1 MAGAHLAFID
11 EMTVKSIS
19 NALLRFIDVV
29 LIGGAIIVC
38 AVVFINVIA
47 RYVFN
52 FDLAWANEFG
62 ETVFLWL
69 TFFGGARAVQSHAH
83 LAVIEFVEHMPRK
96 LSRTLFVV
104 LWALTAVILVGM
116 VWIGS
121 TTAIANMSQTMSVT
135 GWPVGIA
142 YWSMPVGSLLALF
155 FVIEQIVAG
164 EDFAAVIKA
173 AYTLPSE
180 E

>member
-1 MAGAHLAFID
+1 
-11 EMTVKSIS
+11 VKPIS
-19 NALLRFIDVV
+19 NALVRFIDIV
-29 LIGGAIIVC
+29 LVAGAIIVC

-52 FDLAWANEFG
+52 FDLAWVNELG

-83 LAVIEFVEHMPRK
+83 LAVIEFVERMPRK
-96 LSRTLFVV
+96 LSRALFVV
-104 LWALTAVILVGM
+104 LWTLTAVILVGM
-116 VWIGS
+116 IWIGS
-121 TTAIANMSQTMSVT
+121 ITAIANMSQTMSVT
-135 GWPVGIA
+135 GWPVGVA

>member
-1 MAGAHLAFID
+1 M
-11 EMTVKSIS
+11 KPNS
-19 NALLRFIDVV
+19 NALVRFIDTV
-29 LIGGAIIVC
+29 LVAGAIIVC

-52 FDLAWANEFG
+52 FDLAWANELG

-69 TFFGGARAVQSHAH
+69 TFSGGARAVQSHAH
-83 LAVIEFVEHMPRK
+83 LAVIEFVERMPRR
-96 LSRTLFVV
+96 LSRALFVV
-104 LWALTAVILVGM
+104 LWTLTAVILVGM

-121 TTAIANMSQTMSVT
+121 ITAIANMNQTMSVT

-155 FVIEQIVAG
+155 FIIEQIVAG
-164 EDFAAVIKA
+164 EDFSAVVRA
-173 AYTLPSE
+173 SYTLPSE

>member
-1 MAGAHLAFID
+1 
-11 EMTVKSIS
+11 MTVKPIS
-19 NALLRFIDVV
+19 NALVRIIDIV
-29 LIGGAIIVC
+29 LVAGAIIVC

-52 FDLAWANEFG
+52 FDLAWVNELG

-83 LAVIEFVEHMPRK
+83 LAVIEFVERMPRK
-96 LSRTLFVV
+96 LSRALFVV
-104 LWALTAVILVGM
+104 LWTLTAVILVGM

-121 TTAIANMSQTMSVT
+121 TTALANMNQTMSVT

-155 FVIEQIVAG
+155 FVVEQIVAG
-164 EDFAAVIKA
+164 EDFSAVISA